1 MLPMIA
7 LSIIVQVD
15 SLVATNS
22 PIVISDPRLV
32 GVWET
37 SRVIQGYSQSAF
49 GTLGKAVYWL
59 LCLAAMQGIGAV

>member
-22 PIVISDPRLV
+22 PIVISDPKLV
-32 GVWET
+32 GVWEA

-49 GTLGKAVYWL
+49 GTLGKAVCGL
-59 LCLAAMQGIGAV
+59 LCLAAMRRIEAV